1 MLSILA
7 GKGAAAIKDPKSGLL
22 AMRPLPS
29 LHQLPIYNNPFGHPI
44 CQTRPL
50 ALAPRAGFFSDMEVF
65 TPKSTRR
72 STRLR
77 VEIPVI
83 LTSMDRRHPV
93 SAECTALV
101 VSPQGC
107 GLRATQGLPLET
119 PVLLGEL
126 PGGAGASGHVVS
138 CLPLGADGK
147 YFLIGISLYNPGNVW
162 GVTNPPADWD
172 CLPAKANAAAAAGD
186 APAASNNKG
195 EWPYNLFAGHS
206 ETRSGRK

>member
-1 MLSILA
+1 
-7 GKGAAAIKDPKSGLL
+7 
-22 AMRPLPS
+22 
-29 LHQLPIYNNPFGHPI
+29 
-44 CQTRPL
+44 
-50 ALAPRAGFFSDMEVF
+50 MEVF

-107 GLRATQGLPLET
+107 GLRVALGLPLET

-126 PGGAGASGHVVS
+126 PGGGSASGHVVS
-138 CLPLGADGK
+138 CLPLGTDGK
-147 YFLIGISLYNPGNVW
+147 HFLLGVSLYNPGNVW
-162 GVTNPPADWD
+162 GVANPPEDWD
-172 CLPAKANAAAAAGD
+172 CLPAKASAASAAGEGGS
-186 APAASNNKG
+186 AASKGKG
-195 EWPYNLFAGHS
+195 EWPYNLPTSHND
-206 ETRSGRK
+206 TRLGKKRIRN